1 LSLDFQLTDE
11 QRLISESAREFCDKE
26 IAPRVRDND
35 RAGRFDRELASM
47 IGEMGYL
54 GAPVAEE
61 YGGRSLDYLSY
72 GLIVEQVGRV
82 DSSARTVV
90 SVQTSL
96 VCGSI
101 ERWGTEE
108 QKREWLPRLC
118 SGEALGCFAL
128 TEPDFGSDAA
138 GLRTRAKK
146 TDSGWSITGNKMWIS
161 MGNVADVAL
170 VFAQTDPEKKHKGL
184 ACFLVPTA
192 SEGYSSQ
199 EIHGKLGLRSSDT
212 AEISLD
218 EAEVPD
224 DAMLGEIGDGFKVA
238 MSALDNG
245 RYSVA
250 AGCVG
255 ICDGCVDASVAYA
268 KERKQ
273 FGVPIGTF
281 QLVQELIAEM
291 VVKRDAARMLVW
303 RAGELKDRGVRN
315 TVETSIAK
323 YYATEAAVECA
334 NAAIQVHGGSGYVDD
349 YPVERY
355 LRDARVTTLYE
366 GTSQI
371 HKLIIGRDATGINAM
386 VPPAADS

>member
-1 LSLDFQLTDE
+1 
-11 QRLISESAREFCDKE
+11 
-26 IAPRVRDND
+26 
-35 RAGRFDRELASM
+35 
-47 IGEMGYL
+47 
-54 GAPVAEE
+54 
-61 YGGRSLDYLSY
+61 
-72 GLIVEQVGRV
+72 VGRV

-96 VCGSI
+96 VAGSI

-128 TEPDFGSDAA
+128 TEPDAGSDPASM
-138 GLRTRAKK
+138 RTRAKK
-146 TDSGWSITGNKMWIS
+146 TDSGWTITGNKMWIS
-161 MGNVADVAL
+161 MGNVSELAL
-170 VFAQTDPEKKHKGL
+170 VFAQTDPDKKHKGL
-184 ACFLVPTA
+184 ACFMVPT
-192 SEGYSSQ
+192 STDGYGSQ

-218 EAEVPD
+218 EVQVPD
-224 DAMLGEIGDGFKVA
+224 DALLGEVGDGFKIA

-255 ICDGCVDASVAYA
+255 ICDGCVEASVAYA

-273 FGVPIGTF
+273 FGVPIASF
-281 QLVQELIAEM
+281 QLVQELIADM
-291 VVKRDAARMLVW
+291 IVKRDAARLLVY
-303 RAGELKDRGVRN
+303 RAGGLKDRGVRN

-334 NAAIQVHGGSGYVDD
+334 NSAIQVHGGSGYVDD

-386 VPPAADS
+386 VPPAADGS

>member
-1 LSLDFQLTDE
+1 LDFQLTDE
-11 QRLISESAREFCDKE
+11 QRLISESAREFCDRE
-26 IAPRVRDND
+26 IAPRVREYD
-35 RAGRFDRELASM
+35 RAGRFDRELASKL
-47 IGEMGYL
+47 GEIGYL

-72 GLIVEQVGRV
+72 ALVVEQVGRV

-96 VCGSI
+96 VAGSI

-128 TEPDFGSDAA
+128 TEPDAGSDPAS
-138 GLRTRAKK
+138 LRTRATR
-146 TDSGWSITGNKMWIS
+146 TDSGWTITGNKMWIS

-170 VFAQTDPEKKHKGL
+170 VFAQTDPGKRHKGL
-184 ACFLVPTA
+184 ACFLVRTA
-192 SEGYSSQ
+192 SDGYSSQ

-218 EAEVPD
+218 EVEVAG

-255 ICDGCVDASVAYA
+255 ICDGCVEASVAYA
-268 KERKQ
+268 KERRQ
-273 FGVPIGTF
+273 FGVPIASF
-281 QLVQELIAEM
+281 QLVQELIADM
-291 VVKRDAARMLVW
+291 IVRRDAARLLVY

-323 YYATEAAVECA
+323 YYATEAAVDCA

-386 VPPAADS
+386 VPPPAAE

>member
-1 LSLDFQLTDE
+1 LDLELTDE

-26 IAPRVRDND
+26 IAPRVREND
-35 RAGRFDRELASM
+35 RAGRFDRELASKL
-47 IGEMGYL
+47 GEIGYL
-54 GAPVAEE
+54 GAPVTEE
-61 YGGRSLDYLSY
+61 YGGRSLDYLGY

-138 GLRTRAKK
+138 SLRTRAKK

-161 MGNVADVAL
+161 MGNVADLAL
-170 VFAQTDPEKKHKGL
+170 VFAQTDPAKKHKGL
-184 ACFLVPTA
+184 ACFLVQTA
-192 SEGYSSQ
+192 TDGYSSQ

-218 EAEVPD
+218 EVEVPD
-224 DAMLGEIGDGFKVA
+224 DAMLGEVGDGFKVA

-255 ICDGCVDASVAYA
+255 ICDGCVDSSVAFA

-273 FGVPIGTF
+273 FGVPIASF
-281 QLVQELIAEM
+281 QLIQELIADM

-303 RAGELKDRGVRN
+303 RAGALKDRGVRN

-386 VPPAADS
+386 TPPQPS